1 MPENALLVIIGILTL
16 AGAAEA
22 LYHIYERRNVELQD
36 LLLMFLYA
44 EVLGMAAAYYESKQ
58 IPITFPV
65 FIAIT
70 ALSRL
75 AILQKEQE
83 PVNLLYEA
91 GAILMLAIAAYILER
106 RSSKFPPSLG
116 AAEKTP
122 PRASSSGQS
131 ARPWPWR
138 RRELPCRGSCRAS
151 ASSCLRAPCP

>member
-1 MPENALLVIIGILTL
+1 MVKATHYAENVLLVIIGILTL

-106 RSSKFPPSLG
+106 RGSKLPPSPG
-116 AAEKTP
+116 AAGKSPATGEQ
-122 PRASSSGQS
+122 RGQD
-131 ARPWPWR
+131 AKP
-138 RRELPCRGSCRAS
+138 
-151 ASSCLRAPCP
+151 

>member
-1 MPENALLVIIGILTL
+1 MVKATHYAENALLVIIGVLTL

-22 LYHIYERRNVELQD
+22 LYLIYERRNVELQD

-83 PVNLLYEA
+83 PINLLYEA

-106 RSSKFPPSLG
+106 RGSKLLPSPD
-116 AAEKTP
+116 AAGKGTATGEQ
-122 PRASSSGQS
+122 RGQD
-131 ARPWPWR
+131 AKP
-138 RRELPCRGSCRAS
+138 
-151 ASSCLRAPCP
+151 

>member
-1 MPENALLVIIGILTL
+1 MVKATHYAENVLLIIIGILTL

-22 LYHIYERRNVELQD
+22 IYHIYERRSVELQD
-36 LLLMFLYA
+36 LLLMLLYA
-44 EVLGMAAAYYESKQ
+44 EVLGMAAAYYESRQ

-91 GAILMLAIAAYILER
+91 AAILMLAIAAYILER
-106 RSSKFPPSLG
+106 RGLKLAPSLG
-116 AAEKTP
+116 AAGKSPATGE
-122 PRASSSGQS
+122 Q
-131 ARPWPWR
+131 
-138 RRELPCRGSCRAS
+138 RGLDAK
-151 ASSCLRAPCP
+151 P

>member
-1 MPENALLVIIGILTL
+1 MKD
-16 AGAAEA
+16 
-22 LYHIYERRNVELQD
+22 RNVELQD

-91 GAILMLAIAAYILER
+91 GAILMLAIASYILE
-106 RSSKFPPSLG
+106 L
-116 AAEKTP
+116 
-122 PRASSSGQS
+122 
-131 ARPWPWR
+131 
-138 RRELPCRGSCRAS
+138 RGSKLPEPLGRAGKS
-151 ASSCLRAPCP
+151 PATGEPSGGGAGH

>member
-1 MPENALLVIIGILTL
+1 MIKAAHYVENALLIVIGILTIL
-16 AGAAEA
+16 GAAEA
-22 LYHIYERRNVELQD
+22 IYQIYERKDVGLQD
-36 LLLMFLYA
+36 LLLLFLYT

-91 GAILMLAIAAYILER
+91 VAILMLAIAAYVLGLH
-106 RSSKFPPSLG
+106 SSKLALFSGP
-116 AAEKTP
+116 AAKDP
-122 PRASSSGQS
+122 AAGQS
-131 ARPWPWR
+131 GDRDAKP
-138 RRELPCRGSCRAS
+138 
-151 ASSCLRAPCP
+151 

>member
-1 MPENALLVIIGILTL
+1 MVKATHYAENALLVIIGILTL

-22 LYHIYERRNVELQD
+22 IYHIYERRNVELQD

-106 RSSKFPPSLG
+106 RGSKLPPSLG
-116 AAEKTP
+116 AAGKGPATGEQ
-122 PRASSSGQS
+122 RGQD
-131 ARPWPWR
+131 AKP
-138 RRELPCRGSCRAS
+138 
-151 ASSCLRAPCP
+151 